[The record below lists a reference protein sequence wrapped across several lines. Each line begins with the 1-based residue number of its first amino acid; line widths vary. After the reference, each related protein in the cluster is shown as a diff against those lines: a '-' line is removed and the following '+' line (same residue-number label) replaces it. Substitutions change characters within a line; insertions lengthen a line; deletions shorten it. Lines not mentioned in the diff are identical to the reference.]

1 MHVLLMGV
9 LQKLHFKSF
18 KISLKKKMNLI
29 FAKHATHPPPYIVAS
44 QANSH
49 LSHSFSHADVCEFK
63 IQFHSSTSCFGI
75 PFISHQSIA
84 YVAIVDFMQHS
95 NFFLQ
100 YCSRVAFTFE
110 TNESGKKGWFLSL
123 LQHRHKLWAFHFTH
137 HQLASVGCCLLTL
150 SFYHSTNS
158 QIAFLFCTFC
168 NSLSIL

>member
-1 MHVLLMGV
+1 MKF
-9 LQKLHFKSF
+9 LQNTL
-18 KISLKKKMNLI
+18 
-29 FAKHATHPPPYIVAS
+29 
-44 QANSH
+44 H
-49 LSHSFSHADVCEFK
+49 LSEYHKQIPIYPTHSHMPMFVNLKFN
-63 IQFHSSTSCFGI
+63 FTLSSCCFGI

-100 YCSRVAFTFE
+100 YCSRVYIWEA
-110 TNESGKKGWFLSL
+110 NESGKKGWFLSL

-168 NSLSIL
+168 NSSCIYEERWE